1 MDKQQITNNQLLITK
16 KDETVK
22 NEDEFS
28 LKELKLAVINK
39 DLKKLEELSKKNPF
53 FSSIKEA
60 KEFLGYLHEAI
71 KILEKSKNKLS
82 NDMKEIKKLQK
93 FYLNNSNDSFNL
105 KV

>member
-1 MDKQQITNNQLLITK
+1 MNY
-16 KDETVK
+16 
-22 NEDEFS
+22 

-60 KEFLGYLHEAI
+60 KEFLGYLYEAI